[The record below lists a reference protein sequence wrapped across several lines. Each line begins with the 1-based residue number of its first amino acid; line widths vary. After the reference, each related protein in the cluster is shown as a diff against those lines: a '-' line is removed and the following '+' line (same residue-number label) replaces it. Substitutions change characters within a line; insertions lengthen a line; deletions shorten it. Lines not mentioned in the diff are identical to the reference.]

1 MNKKPNKPVALIINI
16 VVGLFI
22 FIMGFSSKE
31 LNNANVLYQV
41 YLDGEKIGLINDTKE
56 LYAIINDEQ
65 ASIKETYNVDQV
77 YPPKGFEV
85 EKYISYDDNTTDV
98 SNIYNQ
104 IKDKKTFTIKGYT
117 ITVASQPKDGKDGEV
132 LYRINVLNKDIFEQ
146 AIHNLITS
154 FVSQEEYDAYMND
167 TQIEIKDVGSLI
179 ENMYFEENISIKES
193 YLSTEEKIYTNV
205 DELTKFLMFGD
216 NKDEKKY
223 TVQKGDTIASVSE
236 ANKLN
241 TKEFL
246 LANPKF
252 SNENNMLA
260 LGETVN
266 VSLINPKL
274 TLVYDMYIVEDNEVK
289 YETETKYDDS
299 KASNYKQ
306 IEVKGQNGIQR
317 VAKRTQII
325 NGIENQGA
333 VIDKDHT
340 YMVRDTVNEVVVRG
354 RRATYYEI
362 GTYYDDGTTWGWP
375 TNYPYTISSP
385 FGWRGGE
392 FHDGLDISGT
402 GYGSPIY
409 AISGGIVRD
418 VGFGGMVGGAAG
430 LNVVIEH
437 PNGYWSWYAHLS
449 ATYVKVGDQVSR
461 KQKIGAMGHTGRA
474 TGTHLHLG
482 VSIGQPYNGGKI
494 LSPQTLWK

>member
-1 MNKKPNKPVALIINI
+1 MNNEGNKSLAIII
-16 VVGLFI
+16 TL
-22 FIMGFSSKE
+22 IMGILIFLVGFIS
-31 LNNANVLYQV
+31 NDYDNANTKYQV

-56 LYAIINDEQ
+56 LYAMINEEQ
-65 ASIKETYNVDQV
+65 ANIKNEYNVDQV

-85 EKYISYDDNTTDV
+85 EKYITYDTETTQV
-98 SNIYNQ
+98 SNIYNK
-104 IKDKKTFTIKGYT
+104 IKDKKSFTIKGYT
-117 ITVASQPKDGKDGEV
+117 ITISSNPTDEKDGEV
-132 LYRINVLNKDIFEQ
+132 LFRINVLNKEIFEE
-146 AIHNLITS
+146 AINNIITS
-154 FVSQEEYDAYMND
+154 FVSAEEYDAYTND
-167 TQIEIKDVGSLI
+167 TQTEIKDVGSLI
-179 ENMYFEENISIKES
+179 ENMYFEENISIKEN
-193 YLSTEEKIYTNV
+193 YLNTDEKIYTNA
-205 DELTKFLMFGD
+205 DDLTKYLMFGD
-216 NKDEKKY
+216 DYQEKKY

-236 ANKLN
+236 NNKLN

-252 SNENNMLA
+252 SSENNILA

-266 VSLINPKL
+266 VALINPKL
-274 TLVYDMYIVEDNEVK
+274 SLVYDMYIVEDNEVK
-289 YETETKYDDS
+289 FETEVKYDDS
-299 KASNYKQ
+299 KEASYKN

-325 NGIENQGA
+325 NGIENQGS

-354 RRATYYEI
+354 RRASYYEM
-362 GTYYDDGTTWGWP
+362 GTYVDDGTSWAWP

-418 VGFGGMVGGAAG
+418 VGYGGMVGGAAG
-430 LNVVIEH
+430 LNIVIEH

-449 ATYVKVGDQVSR
+449 AAYVQVGDQVTR

-482 VSIGQPYNGGKI
+482 VSMGQPYNGGKI
-494 LSPQTLWK
+494 IPPLTLWS